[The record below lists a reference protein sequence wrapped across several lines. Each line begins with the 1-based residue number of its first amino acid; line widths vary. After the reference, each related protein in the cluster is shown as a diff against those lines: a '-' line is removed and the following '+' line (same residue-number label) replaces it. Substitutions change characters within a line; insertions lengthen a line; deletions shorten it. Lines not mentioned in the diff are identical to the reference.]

1 MADVNLMALKYEPG
15 EVPLSGCEAE
25 LNNQQSRMAA
35 ICDANNLVSPILKRE
50 CPSWIW
56 MSQLDELL
64 LPQPL

>member
-1 MADVNLMALKYEPG
+1 MADCDLMALKYEPG

-25 LNNQQSRMAA
+25 LNNQQSPMAA
-35 ICDANNLVSPILKRE
+35 ICDAKNLVSPILKCE
-50 CPSWIW
+50 CPGWIW